1 MSSQN
6 RKRRVRARM
15 KATGQKYTS
24 ASRDQETRESL
35 RSPNQ
40 HPDPLTLLGRQRCD
54 NCGGSVRWVSP
65 DELRKVN
72 PAAYAEAAEVIGHAA
87 LMRGNAW
94 VCLDCDNIGFTSE
107 PESDFGAIAGLPGM
121 SPSLSIPDVDHCE
134 KCGMPVD
141 WIDPASV
148 ASLDRRAFVEA
159 RKQHGLPALLD
170 GHASRCPACKVIR
183 FYAHEHRYYPD
194 FETPTF

>member
-1 MSSQN
+1 MSNQN

-40 HPDPLTLLGRQRCD
+40 DPDPVALLGRQVCD
-54 NCGGSVRWVSP
+54 HCGGPVRWVSP
-65 DELRKVN
+65 DELRNVN
-72 PAAYAEAAEVIGHAA
+72 PAAYAEAADVIGQSA

-94 VCLDCDNIGFTSE
+94 VCLNCDNIGFISE
-107 PESDFGAIAGLPGM
+107 PEGDFGAIARLPGM
-121 SPSLSIPDVDHCE
+121 SSPSIPDVDHCE
-134 KCGMPVD
+134 TCGIPVE

-148 ASLDRRAFVEA
+148 ASLDRRAFVEV
-159 RKQHGLPALLD
+159 RKRYGLLALLD
-170 GHASRCPACKVIR
+170 GHASRCPKCKLIR
-183 FYAHEHRYYPD
+183 FHAHERRYYPD
-194 FETPTF
+194 FETPSF